1 MTYKLKR
8 HRLFTD
14 EWNQLALAIKQQLKK
29 KLAKVLENPHIPKN
43 HLGGELSGFYKIK
56 LRKAGIRLV
65 YQVKDDEL
73 IIILLTVGKREDS
86 LVYRIAQNRID
97 DDEEKS

>member
-65 YQVKDDEL
+65 YQVKDDEVV
-73 IIILLTVGKREDS
+73 ILLITVGKRADS
-86 LVYRIAQNRID
+86 VVYNEAKKRIKD
-97 DDEEKS
+97 